1 MDAASPR
8 KISLGILF
16 SQLGIGFLTALL
28 FLMFSD
34 FTSAKSSLLGSLI
47 AVITSLN
54 FMNIVLQKRHQE
66 PRKILNSLYLMEAFK
81 FLLTGVF
88 FGVAIILIKAMFFPL
103 IIGYI
108 VAVFI
113 YWLSLLAT

>member
-8 KISLGILF
+8 KISIGILL
-16 SQLGIGFLTALL
+16 SQLGIALVTALL
-28 FLMFSD
+28 FLVFSD
-34 FTSAKSSLLGSLI
+34 FASAKSSLLGSFI
-47 AVITSLN
+47 AITTSLN

-88 FGVAIILIKAMFFPL
+88 FAVAIILVKAMFFPL

-113 YWLSLLAT
+113 YWLSLLAA

>member
-1 MDAASPR
+1 MA
-8 KISLGILF
+8 GIPPMAGFIGKLIILNIVIDNNLF
-16 SQLGIGFLTALL
+16 FLAI
-28 FLMFSD
+28 
-34 FTSAKSSLLGSLI
+34 I
-47 AVITSLN
+47 AVITSVN

-113 YWLSLLAT
+113 YWLSLLAA

>member
-1 MDAASPR
+1 MGITSPR
-8 KISLGILF
+8 KISLGILL
-16 SQLGIGFLTALL
+16 SQIALGVLTALL
-28 FLMFSD
+28 FQAFSG
-34 FTSAKSSLLGSLI
+34 FPSAKSSLLGTFI

-54 FMNIVLQKRHQE
+54 FMNIVLQKKHQR
-66 PRKILNSLYLMEAFK
+66 PKKILNSLYLMEAFK
-81 FLLTGVF
+81 LVLTGVF

-113 YWLSLLAT
+113 YWLSLLAA

>member
-8 KISLGILF
+8 KISIGILF
-16 SQLGIGFLTALL
+16 SQLGIGFLTAAL
-28 FLMFSD
+28 FLVFSD
-34 FTSAKSSLLGSLI
+34 FASAKSSLLGSLI
-47 AVITSLN
+47 AVITSVN

-88 FGVAIILIKAMFFPL
+88 FGVCYNIKKCDFLPINNSYNVCRF
-103 IIGYI
+103 
-108 VAVFI
+108 
-113 YWLSLLAT
+113 